1 MKKIKGVMPVMPDLS
16 YIKDY
21 FDLRIEESETTLL
34 QFRGKE
40 LETLQR
46 NFERGGF
53 LRIFKNG
60 NWLSTSFNDVEKYLN
75 KKSVDKLIKDGERLK
90 AKEGKLIFLSPKVDK
105 KAYSLIEENELL
117 AYKFD
122 LLRKYNNILLSSEK
136 IITTNAIY
144 NDRLVKKIF
153 YSSEGREL
161 EYTLFYYSLY
171 LVAISKEGNIICDYG
186 ISFSGSKILEGK
198 VSLKEI
204 LKNLE
209 NKEQDVE
216 AAVKIAVDLLKAES
230 VVGGIYDVL
239 IDQRL
244 AGVFA
249 HEAFGHLSEADHIY
263 GNEKLKQLMA
273 IGQKYGIEELSIVD
287 DPTLKDLRGSYLY
300 DDEGVE
306 GKKTYLLKEGKISGH
321 LHSKETAA
329 KMNEEVS
336 GNARSIS
343 YRYPPIVRMSNTYI
357 EPRDKSFEELLS
369 LLNNGLYVCGARGGQ
384 TELENFSFA
393 SQYAYEVK
401 NGKIGKMV
409 KDVTICGNVFET
421 LKNIKAIGN
430 DLKFFGGSCGKSAQ
444 YPLPV
449 SDGGPHI
456 LIKNVIIG
464 GR

>member
-1 MKKIKGVMPVMPDLS
+1 MRKIKEVMPVMPDLS
-16 YIKDY
+16 YVKDY
-21 FDLRIEESETTLL
+21 FDLRIEEIETTFLH
-34 QFRGKE
+34 FRGKE
-40 LETLQR
+40 LEAIQR

-53 LRIFKNG
+53 FRIFQKG
-60 NWLSTSFNDVEKYLN
+60 NWLSTSFNDVESQINRENIDNL
-75 KKSVDKLIKDGERLK
+75 LK
-90 AKEGKLIFLSPKVDK
+90 NALLLKPKEGSLTFLFPKEDK
-105 KAYSLIEENELL
+105 RNYKIIDQEELL
-117 AYKFD
+117 NYKFD
-122 LLRKYNNILLSSEK
+122 LLRKYNNILLSHPK
-136 IITTNAIY
+136 IVTTNAIY

-153 YSSEGREL
+153 YSKDGREIDF
-161 EYTLFYYSLY
+161 TIFYYTIY
-171 LVAISKEGNIICDYG
+171 LVAVSRDGNNICDYG
-186 ISFSGSKILEGK
+186 LGIGRSKILEGE
-198 VSLKEI
+198 VSIKELLKD
-204 LKNLE
+204 LD
-209 NKEQDVE
+209 NKESE
-216 AAVKIAVDLLKAES
+216 IEKIVKIAVDLLSAES
-230 VVGGIYDVL
+230 VVGGTYDVV

-263 GNEKLKQLMA
+263 TNEKLKKLMA
-273 IGQKYGIEELSIVD
+273 IGSQYGIEELTIVD
-287 DPTLKDLRGSYLY
+287 DPLLIGERGSYLY
-300 DDEGVE
+300 DDEGTE
-306 GKKTYLLKEGKISGH
+306 AKKTYLLKEGKIAGH

-329 KMNEEVS
+329 RMGEELT

-369 LLNNGLYVCGARGGQ
+369 LLDNGLYICGARGGQ

-401 NGKIGKMV
+401 KGKLGKMI

-421 LKNIKAIGN
+421 LKNIKGIGN
-430 DLKFFGGSCGKSAQ
+430 DLKIFGGSCGKGNQ

-449 SDGGPHI
+449 GDGGPHI